1 MTFFI
6 NTYLFVLAALAAL
19 VWYFRGSVLR
29 AMYRVRASLLRR
41 SIERNLGR
49 PLVCLV
55 GAIDAD
61 SAPVWCAKIR
71 TAPPYPLSVLIHT
84 YGGQSDARA
93 RVSRAL
99 AQHPGLLT
107 AHVPNFAWSAGTALV
122 LACDRVLMGPDAV
135 LGPIDPN
142 KKADGGG
149 VIYCASEVISHDTQ
163 IAASV
168 IDSRAALDEC
178 EAALRDNRGARRAR
192 WVRDL
197 PPEPETPEARASDD
211 RLVAQLIRGGWG
223 NHWRPIFIE
232 DAQALGIDARAED
245 PTLHPRLAEL
255 GRLTMLSLRE
265 CDR

>member
-6 NTYLFVLAALAAL
+6 NTYLLVLAALAAL
-19 VWYFRGSVLR
+19 VWYFRGPVLR

-41 SIERNLGR
+41 SIECDINGR
-49 PLVCLV
+49 FARYGTVPASLLCLV
-55 GAIDAD
+55 GAVDAD
-61 SAPVWCAKIR
+61 SAPHWCAAIR
-71 TAPPYPLSVLIHT
+71 AAKPGPLEILLHT

-93 RVSRAL
+93 RVGRAL

-122 LACDRVLMGPDAV
+122 LACDRVMMGPDAV

-192 WVRDL
+192 
-197 PPEPETPEARASDD
+197 TPEARASDD

>member
-1 MTFFI
+1 
-6 NTYLFVLAALAAL
+6 
-19 VWYFRGSVLR
+19 
-29 AMYRVRASLLRR
+29 
-41 SIERNLGR
+41 
-49 PLVCLV
+49 
-55 GAIDAD
+55 
-61 SAPVWCAKIR
+61 
-71 TAPPYPLSVLIHT
+71 
-84 YGGQSDARA
+84 
-93 RVSRAL
+93 
-99 AQHPGLLT
+99 
-107 AHVPNFAWSAGTALV
+107 
-122 LACDRVLMGPDAV
+122 MGPDAV

>member
-1 MTFFI
+1 MTFF
-6 NTYLFVLAALAAL
+6 NTYLLVLAALAAL
-19 VWYFRGSVLR
+19 VWYFRGPVLR

-107 AHVPNFAWSAGTALV
+107 AHVPVFAWSAGTALV